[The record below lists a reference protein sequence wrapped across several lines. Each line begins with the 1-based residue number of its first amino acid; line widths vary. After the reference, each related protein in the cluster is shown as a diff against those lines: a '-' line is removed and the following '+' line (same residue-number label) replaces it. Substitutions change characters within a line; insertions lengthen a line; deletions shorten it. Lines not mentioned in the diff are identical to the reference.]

1 MTRLLSSI
9 ARIAMLRNDPG
20 TLPASMTLAAL
31 LAIAYA
37 AANTLLAFAN
47 GDDRILPRAALDLGF
62 TLAFF
67 WLVLALTS
75 RRQRF
80 AQTMSALFGA
90 YVLLA
95 PLMALL
101 LAGRAP
107 STPGDSFLVF
117 TNVASTFVVAWYL
130 LIVAHIL
137 KSALDTLLVTG
148 FVIAIAWVL
157 ASATLAATVFPGTA

>member
-1 MTRLLSSI
+1 
-9 ARIAMLRNDPG
+9 MLRNDPG
-20 TLPASMTLAAL
+20 TLPASMTVATL

-47 GDDRILPRAALDLGF
+47 GDDRILPRAAVDLGF
-62 TLAFF
+62 TLVFF
-67 WLVLALTS
+67 WLVLTLTS
-75 RRQRF
+75 RRHRF

-157 ASATLAATVFPGTA
+157 ASATLAATVFPGAA

>member
-37 AANTLLAFAN
+37 AANTLHAFAN

-90 YVLLA
+90 YLLLA

-101 LAGRAP
+101 LLGRAP
-107 STPGDSFLVF
+107 SRPGDSFPVF
-117 TNVASTFVVAWYL
+117 MNLASTLVVAWYL

-137 KSALDTLLVTG
+137 KSALDTLLLTG

-157 ASATLAATVFPGTA
+157 ASATLAATVFPGGA